1 MYIWDLSDAL
11 SCSSFLKRFGV
22 MFRVRY
28 MLMQLGGEPKSLYT
42 VLTFLCSLH
51 TTISP
56 IFSGFLKPRVFVS
69 LCFYVFSHDFSAT
82 LGLFSRSNS
91 DKIKRE
97 NNAMGILPAASG
109 EASGS

>member
-56 IFSGFLKPRVFVS
+56 IFSGFLKPRVFIS

>member
-1 MYIWDLSDAL
+1 
-11 SCSSFLKRFGV
+11 
-22 MFRVRY
+22 

-42 VLTFLCSLH
+42 ILTFLCSLH

-69 LCFYVFSHDFSAT
+69 LCFYVFSHDFSAI